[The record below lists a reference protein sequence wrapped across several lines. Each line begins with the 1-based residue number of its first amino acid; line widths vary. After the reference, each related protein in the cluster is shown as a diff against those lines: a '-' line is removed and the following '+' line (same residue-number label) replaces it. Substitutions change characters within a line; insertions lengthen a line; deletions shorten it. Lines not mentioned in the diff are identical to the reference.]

1 MVQTS
6 DVAIV
11 NFLAKRNFI
20 FSFFRCLKRKRE
32 VFSFLV
38 EGRGRRIQ
46 CVRVR
51 EGELCG
57 DLSIRDS
64 ISVYRNVVSCL

>member
-1 MVQTS
+1 M
-6 DVAIV
+6 
-11 NFLAKRNFI
+11 
-20 FSFFRCLKRKRE
+20 
-32 VFSFLV
+32 FSFLV
-38 EGRGRRIQ
+38 EGRGRCIQ

-64 ISVYRNVVSCL
+64 ILVYRNVVSCL